1 MPLYLYENEKTG
13 EVLEVLQG
21 MNDAHEYNGED
32 GSEKGRWR
40 RVYVNPNIATDTNL
54 DPFSS
59 SSFRASTVGKN
70 DSYGELFER
79 SAEASEMRAAQAG
92 GVDPVKQKTYED
104 YSKMTNGKLHPQ
116 QMKEKFDNA
125 VKKADK
131 AGIKVEL

>member
-1 MPLYLYENEKTG
+1 MPLYLYENEETG